1 MSCEAGTYST
11 GPWVLNT
18 DRYVWTLN
26 TGLVTQ
32 SLTAGHKSADV
43 VEPIYKNEAN

>member
-1 MSCEAGTYST
+1 MSCEVGTYST

-18 DRYVWTLN
+18 YRDVLTLN

-32 SLTAGHKSADV
+32 SLTAGHKCADV
-43 VEPIYKNEAN
+43 VEPIYKNEVY